1 MFWFV
6 RKAIKRDAFLGQQH
20 EKRDGG
26 GEARKQETFTR
37 CSCLLT
43 RYTWSTFINPYT
55 LRELWDHRYEFATA
69 TRKRT
74 AEAETKRIFSTATIN
89 QLLHNCCSTRF
100 RRLSSTLKRRSFV
113 MHNSPFTISHSSRF
127 FRLFVVSPNEP
138 RNENKKKVKQRII
151 QKIFSFLYCSAQF
164 GFFCFF
170 REMFSRFPLRAADNR
185 SASHV
190 TQSRFVLL
198 FECHSP
204 TDIYVTFAIALPTY
218 TI

>member
-20 EKRDGG
+20 EKRDG

-138 RNENKKKVKQRII
+138 RNENKKRWNRESKKYSRFFIARRNLA
-151 QKIFSFLYCSAQF
+151 FFASFEKCFRDFHYEQPTTEAHLTLHNHVL
-164 GFFCFF
+164 FCF
-170 REMFSRFPLRAADNR
+170 SNATLR
-185 SASHV
+185 
-190 TQSRFVLL
+190 QIFM
-198 FECHSP
+198 
-204 TDIYVTFAIALPTY
+204 
-218 TI
+218 